1 MEIVNNF
8 LNFVAE
14 VATVSYRDAI
24 DAIWD
29 GDQNKFDRNRERTD
43 LLAAVANIDGE
54 DRWTPV
60 KNQVRR
66 EMGRG

>member
-1 MEIVNNF
+1 VEIVNNF

-14 VATVSYRDAI
+14 VATVSYVNAI
-24 DAIWD
+24 DAMWN
-29 GDQNKFDRNRERTD
+29 GDQDGFERNKSRTD
-43 LLAAVANIDGE
+43 LLSAVANIDGE

-66 EMGRG
+66 EMGRS

>member
-1 MEIVNNF
+1 VEIVNNF

-14 VATVSYRDAI
+14 VATVSYCDAI
-24 DAIWD
+24 DAMWN
-29 GDQNKFDRNRERTD
+29 GDQDGFERNKNRTD
-43 LLAAVANIDGE
+43 LLSAVANIDGK